1 MSVKDDMMKLVNK
14 KAAQLKRLKKRQ
26 VTSKSYVQ
34 DVIDFLNEVDQ
45 LSKTTLDEV
54 TYYHDIR
61 LSCQRLN
68 EKLKTF
74 DPFVS
79 AEVQWHGDGGGT
91 GWRDWRSFYAEGVV
105 VNWSSEYVLS
115 HPGTDPVEYIDY
127 NRILLEDL

>member
-1 MSVKDDMMKLVNK
+1 MSVKDDMMKQVNK

-26 VTSKSYVQ
+26 VSSKSYVQ

-45 LSKTTLDEV
+45 LTKTTLDEV
-54 TYYHDIR
+54 SYFHDIK

-74 DPFVS
+74 DPYVV
-79 AEVQWHGDGGGT
+79 AEVKWIENADT
-91 GWRDWRSFYAEGVV
+91 SDWRQFYAEGVTIY
-105 VNWSSEYVLS
+105 WSPEYSQIHPEADKVEYV
-115 HPGTDPVEYIDY
+115 DY